1 MSSKPAPFQ
10 FLPLGAI
17 LQTFLVGKSNL
28 NIVQSFPKAEHYIAH
43 NAPYFGETIGRIANR
58 VGGAQFTQNDGTIY
72 YLALNNAPN
81 SLHGGNVGWGKK
93 VWDGPTP
100 VGVRKIP
107 GIEGL
112 EGGETVEF
120 KLRSANGD
128 EGYPGTVDAKVIYT
142 SGTQKV
148 DGKEV
153 RVLGIDYEVELVE
166 DGSGVEETPIN
177 ITNHSHVLFS

>member
-1 MSSKPAPFQ
+1 M
-10 FLPLGAI
+10 
-17 LQTFLVGKSNL
+17 
-28 NIVQSFPKAEHYIAH
+28 
-43 NAPYFGETIGRIANR
+43 
-58 VGGAQFTQNDGTIY
+58 
-72 YLALNNAPN
+72 
-81 SLHGGNVGWGKK
+81 GWGKK
-93 VWDGPTP
+93 VWEGPTP
-100 VGVRKIP
+100 VGLRKIP

-120 KLRSANGD
+120 KLRSNDGD

-166 DGSGVEETPIN
+166 DGSGVEETAIN
-177 ITNHSHVLFS
+177 ITNHS